1 MAFFKTTIQDVNK
14 YKSEKN
20 SKKLIKCL
28 DNKDSTVSRAAL
40 KGLLELNQTDSRR
53 NMTAALIRGNQP
65 ELKKILF
72 EFIRQ
77 DHYDLVPLV
86 IGYIADEMK
95 KLNDKID
102 TRVLLKSQKNPGLY
116 QWLSDIS
123 QQFKES
129 SLTVLRNLLNHES
142 LLVKIKS
149 AEILSAVN
157 DGEFISSW
165 ERILDDKFGI
175 EKDYEFLSTGLNQSM
190 NVKEIP
196 LLFILISTIDTKLIG
211 QYSYNLG
218 LTDEFIHIC
227 PSLGGAPGTWVGYWK
242 IPIKDV
248 LASGKQKEQVSGEF
262 RQAYREARGIEIY
275 LLTIKCK
282 TKLVNPN
289 KLKEGK
295 TNLLTFRVDMGYEK
309 RVDKLIEISPILRE
323 GKLKK
328 ADIFQRFFSEENIK
342 HIKRPGH
349 IF

>member
-123 QQFKES
+123 QQFAES
-129 SLTVLRNLLNHES
+129 
-142 LLVKIKS
+142 
-149 AEILSAVN
+149 
-157 DGEFISSW
+157 
-165 ERILDDKFGI
+165 
-175 EKDYEFLSTGLNQSM
+175 
-190 NVKEIP
+190 
-196 LLFILISTIDTKLIG
+196 
-211 QYSYNLG
+211 
-218 LTDEFIHIC
+218 
-227 PSLGGAPGTWVGYWK
+227 
-242 IPIKDV
+242 
-248 LASGKQKEQVSGEF
+248 
-262 RQAYREARGIEIY
+262 
-275 LLTIKCK
+275 
-282 TKLVNPN
+282 
-289 KLKEGK
+289 
-295 TNLLTFRVDMGYEK
+295 
-309 RVDKLIEISPILRE
+309 
-323 GKLKK
+323 
-328 ADIFQRFFSEENIK
+328 
-342 HIKRPGH
+342 
-349 IF
+349 